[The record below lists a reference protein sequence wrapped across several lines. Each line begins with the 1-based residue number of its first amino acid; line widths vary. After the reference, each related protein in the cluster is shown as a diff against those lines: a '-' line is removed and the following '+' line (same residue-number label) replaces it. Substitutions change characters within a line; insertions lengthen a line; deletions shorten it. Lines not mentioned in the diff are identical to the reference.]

1 MREAAKKARED
12 KNKILQE
19 MPVSETVESEEYT

>member
-12 KNKILQE
+12 KNKVINKNKKIYCF
-19 MPVSETVESEEYT
+19 MNFNI